1 MLQVAIDDLRAV
13 VDAVLTATFG
23 LTAVEGPAPVDV
35 PMISSLVGIAGSW
48 NGAVLVGCTLPL
60 ARRLASSM
68 FGVPDAELT
77 QDHLEDTMGEMANMV
92 GGNVKAIIPP
102 SNSLSLPTVVEG
114 RDYRVRVP
122 QTSVVHDLVSH
133 VDGEAIRVTVLER
146 ASRTW

>member
-13 VDAVLTATFG
+13 VDSVLSATFG
-23 LTAVEGPAPVDV
+23 LTAVEGLPAVDV

-60 ARRLASSM
+60 AKRLASSM
-68 FGVPDAELT
+68 FGVPLAELT
-77 QDHLEDTMGEMANMV
+77 QEHLEDTMGEMANMV

-122 QTSVVHDLVSH
+122 QTAVVHDLVLN
-133 VDGEAIRVTVLER
+133 VEGEAFRVTVLER
-146 ASRTW
+146 STRSW